1 MTSISFTDHLALWVG
16 AALTL
21 MIFSFLYKDNPFY
34 KFAEHLFVG
43 VSAAYWMVVGFWT
56 TLVPNG
62 IGKVFPDLVTPFLP
76 NMTDKE
82 PHYFF
87 LIPILLGLMM
97 LTRLVGNIG
106 WISRWPMALIIGFS
120 AGTNLTRYLQSD
132 FIHQVHSSSLPLIV
146 LESGSFALIPTISN
160 LVLVLGVLAALIY
173 FFFSLEH
180 KGVVGGISKFGIW
193 ILMVTFGAAFGY
205 TVMARISLL
214 LGRFEFLQKWM
225 QSFMS

>member
-1 MTSISFTDHLALWVG
+1 MTLWDHLALWVG

-43 VSAAYWMVVGFWT
+43 VSAAYWMVTNFWT
-56 TLVPNG
+56 TLIPNG
-62 IGKVFPDLVTPFLP
+62 IGRVWPEWIVSFVP
-76 NMTDKE
+76 NAVNRE
-82 PHYFF
+82 PNYYF

-97 LTRLVGNIG
+97 LTRLIGGIG

-132 FIHQVHSSSLPLIV
+132 FLAQVHTSSVPIV
-146 LESGSFALIPTISN
+146 VTSAGTFLWGETISN
-160 LVLVLGVLAALIY
+160 IVLVLGVLAGLIY
-173 FFFSLEH
+173 FFFSVEH
-180 KGVVGGISKFGIW
+180 KGAIAHVSRAGIW
-193 ILMVTFGAAFGY
+193 VLMVTFGAAFGY

-214 LGRFEFLQKWM
+214 IGRFEFLQEWVK
-225 QSFMS
+225 SFTS